1 MPPTQ
6 TLNTQYLRI
15 TEVAYLFSLKEYC
28 GIEQRQLGRLI
39 TSRSE
44 VRIFLPLPRSSY
56 LNQVEKFP
64 HKEKVTGSNPVE
76 DTKFYP
82 IKIKVMREQLEGLDS
97 IVNSKMEI
105 LSQIT
110 IDLVENTL
118 CDFEDEG
125 FSADAQIYNIRNIL
139 EIIRPGL
146 ILDISLLQQLL
157 KILEKNKL

>member
-1 MPPTQ
+1 M
-6 TLNTQYLRI
+6 
-15 TEVAYLFSLKEYC
+15 K
-28 GIEQRQLGRLI
+28 
-39 TSRSE
+39 
-44 VRIFLPLPRSSY
+44 
-56 LNQVEKFP
+56 
-64 HKEKVTGSNPVE
+64 
-76 DTKFYP
+76 
-82 IKIKVMREQLEGLDS
+82 EQLEVLDS
-97 IVNSKMEI
+97 IANSKMEI